1 MEHFLTRLNTKTFTK
16 PKMID
21 LKNFFLHVMFGNI
34 LVSLLVIYAF
44 CLFVCLWLIKLMW
57 PSIKQAYEMDRSD
70 LQNEYWTRSYK
81 QLYEANFSIF
91 KKLIESAFQKW
102 FTISRLYEGERESL
116 PIDAKV
122 EGQGGSERLSNRAL
136 LWVIIL
142 PAKREAKSCCWNLFC
157 TQSAL

>member
-1 MEHFLTRLNTKTFTK
+1 
-16 PKMID
+16 
-21 LKNFFLHVMFGNI
+21 MFGNI

-57 PSIKQAYEMDRSD
+57 QSIKQAYETVDRAIF
-70 LQNEYWTRSYK
+70 NEYWTRSYK

-102 FTISRLYEGERESL
+102 FHNFPSIWGERSL

-122 EGQGGSERLSNRAL
+122 EGQGGSGAWVTEPSCESLSFRQKKAVL
-136 LWVIIL
+136 LLKFVLHSVCPRTTSIYFHSI
-142 PAKREAKSCCWNLFC
+142 
-157 TQSAL
+157 TYH